1 MTNDA
6 PSILFVCVKNA
17 GKSQMAAALMRTLA
31 GEAVEVHSAGT
42 RPGNALNPLS
52 VESLAEVGVDTA
64 DERPKPIDS
73 DLLNR
78 VERVIVL
85 GREAHVAA
93 PDGVS
98 VQTWLIDEP
107 SERGIDGIERMRL
120 IRDEIAERVRE
131 LFDEFGMRSHRSA
144 TKS

>member
-1 MTNDA
+1 MNDA
-6 PSILFVCVKNA
+6 PSIVFVCVKNA
-17 GKSQMAAALMRTLA
+17 GKSQMAAALMRKLA

-42 RPGNALNPLS
+42 RPGNALNPLA
-52 VESLAEVGVDTA
+52 VESLAEVGVDTG
-64 DERPKPIDS
+64 DERPKPIDR

-85 GREAHVAA
+85 GREAQVVA

-107 SERGIDGIERMRL
+107 SDRGVDGIERMRL
-120 IRDEIAERVRE
+120 IRDEIAERVGE
-131 LFDEFGMRSHRSA
+131 LCDEFDMRSRRSA